1 MNQTAN
7 CNSITTKILT
17 TTMRQKMLHFNL
29 NNSNRQQQM
38 IVYETRII
46 ILLYRK
52 RMRLVRAKIIIKLLM
67 ESNRVSVKILIIV
80 KLQH

>member
-29 NNSNRQQQM
+29 NNSNRQQM
-38 IVYETRII
+38 RVYETRII